1 MTVSL
6 YSSLDDR
13 ARPCTKKKKKRKR
26 RGDRGKPGAPHLRR
40 AHRIQKS
47 QDAGLDGPSASRAP
61 RLTVARRCCWP
72 AHGDCPASGAVSGPK
87 NGSVS
92 RNWYV
97 NWQHFVY

>member
-13 ARPCTKKKKKRKR
+13 ARPSWYSPPVQGT
-26 RGDRGKPGAPHLRR
+26 L
-40 AHRIQKS
+40 RIQKG
-47 QDAGLDGPSASRAP
+47 QDASLDGPSASRTP
-61 RLTVARRCCWP
+61 RLTVAWRCCWP
-72 AHGDCPASGAVSGPK
+72 AHAASPASGAVSGPK
-87 NGSVS
+87 NGSMS